1 MDREKLI
8 EALDKC
14 YGQPETCG
22 VSSCPYW
29 DLRHPYCEC
38 EDRMRK
44 DAIAVLKE
52 NEPQQAELRNTT
64 WYCPRCRNPV
74 TMFDYGEFNKYCGF
88 CGQRVIF

>member
-29 DLRHPYCEC
+29 DLRDPYCEC

-44 DAIAVLKE
+44 DAIALLEE

-64 WYCPRCRNPV
+64 WYCPRCKNPV
-74 TMFDYGEFNKYCGF
+74 TIFDYGEFNKYCGF

>member
-29 DLRHPYCEC
+29 DLRDPYCEC

-44 DAIAVLKE
+44 DAIALLKE
-52 NEPQQAELRNTT
+52 QEEIINRYQWEDGEP
-64 WYCPRCRNPV
+64 
-74 TMFDYGEFNKYCGF
+74 K
-88 CGQRVIF
+88 

>member
-29 DLRHPYCEC
+29 DLRDPYCEC

-44 DAIAVLKE
+44 DAIALLKE
-52 NEPQQAELRNTT
+52 QEERIKILEHQIETITKWRAHAGA
-64 WYCPRCRNPV
+64 
-74 TMFDYGEFNKYCGF
+74 FD
-88 CGQRVIF
+88 

>member
-29 DLRHPYCEC
+29 DLRDPYCEC

-44 DAIAVLKE
+44 DAIALLKE
-52 NEPQQAELRNTT
+52 QEERIKILEHQIETITKWRANAGA
-64 WYCPRCRNPV
+64 
-74 TMFDYGEFNKYCGF
+74 FD
-88 CGQRVIF
+88 